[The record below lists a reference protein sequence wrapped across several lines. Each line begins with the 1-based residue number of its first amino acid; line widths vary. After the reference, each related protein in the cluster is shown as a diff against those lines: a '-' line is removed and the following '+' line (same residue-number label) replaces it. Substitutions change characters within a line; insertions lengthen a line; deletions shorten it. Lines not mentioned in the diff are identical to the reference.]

1 MLHELFQQRRSYIM
15 HENIR
20 MHLNY
25 DEETFIWK
33 TIEEILA

>member
-1 MLHELFQQRRSYIM
+1 MLHERFQQGLSYIM

-25 DEETFIWK
+25 DDENFIWK
-33 TIEEILA
+33 TT